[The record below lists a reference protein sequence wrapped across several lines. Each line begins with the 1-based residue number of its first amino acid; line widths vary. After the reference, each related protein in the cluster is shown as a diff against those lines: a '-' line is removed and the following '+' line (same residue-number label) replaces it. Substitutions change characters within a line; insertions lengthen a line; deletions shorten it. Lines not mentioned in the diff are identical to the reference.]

1 VIDIASQ
8 IGAIDREVRT
18 TDTSAIVLL
27 RRTYDA
33 AVEDVWDALTDPD
46 RLKRWFLPI
55 SGELRIGGTFQLE
68 GNAGGEILSCEKPR
82 LIRTTFG
89 GPESIV
95 ELRLAPSGDERTV
108 LELEHTVPIEMAG
121 SGAGALYVGP
131 GWDGGFLALALHV
144 AGETVDDPVAMANSP
159 EAQAFSKA
167 SVVAWIAVVRASG
180 TTTEADLEP
189 AIAVA
194 MAQFAPDI
202 QG

>member
-33 AVEDVWDALTDPD
+33 AVDDVWDALTDPD

-55 SGELRIGGTFQLE
+55 SGELKVGGSFQLE
-68 GNAGGEILSCEKPR
+68 GNAGGEILTCERPR

-89 GPESIV
+89 GAESIV
-95 ELRLAPSGDERTV
+95 ELRLTPAGDEQTV

-144 AGETVDDPVAMANSP
+144 AGEITDDPVAMANSP

-167 SVVAWIAVVRASG
+167 SVEAWSAVVRESG
-180 TTTEADLEP
+180 TATEPEVEA
-189 AIAVA
+189 AITAS
-194 MAQFAPDI
+194 MAQFAPDLM
-202 QG
+202 G